1 MGGSYNLQ
9 VKAVLEYVLSLP
21 VNVIDNVA
29 ASQLLFDG
37 NPMNFIFFYT
47 LFFSLYSFMYKR
59 FVNIILASDNSVY
72 CQS

>member
-1 MGGSYNLQ
+1 MGGSCNLQ
-9 VKAVLEYVLSLP
+9 VKAALEYVLSLP

-47 LFFSLYSFMYKR
+47 LFLVCTHLCTNVSL
-59 FVNIILASDNSVY
+59 ILS
-72 CQS
+72 

>member
-1 MGGSYNLQ
+1 MRGSFNLQ
-9 VKAVLEYVLSLP
+9 VKAALEYVLSLP

-47 LFFSLYSFMYKR
+47 LFLVCTHLCTNVSL
-59 FVNIILASDNSVY
+59 ILS
-72 CQS
+72 

>member
-9 VKAVLEYVLSLP
+9 VKAALEYVLSLP

-37 NPMNFIFFYT
+37 NPMNFIFFCT
-47 LFFSLYSFMYKR
+47 LFYRITISANFR
-59 FVNIILASDNSVY
+59 T
-72 CQS
+72 CT